1 MVDRG
6 PECRTGTRLELRDE
20 TAVSPTTPSVFVD
33 GDHQHVQR
41 QLIGHELIPIPDV
54 NMGSATRSPK

>member
-1 MVDRG
+1 
-6 PECRTGTRLELRDE
+6 
-20 TAVSPTTPSVFVD
+20 VSPTTPSVFVD